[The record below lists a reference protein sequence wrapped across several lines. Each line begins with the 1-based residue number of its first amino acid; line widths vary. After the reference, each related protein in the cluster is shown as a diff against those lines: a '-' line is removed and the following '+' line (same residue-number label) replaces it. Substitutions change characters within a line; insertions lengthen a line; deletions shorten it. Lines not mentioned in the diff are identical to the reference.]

1 MTGSTLALWLVVTG
15 LSLPDAVRSQQ
26 TSTHATK
33 APSAVAMEM
42 IVIVEKAITGAAEE
56 MPEDKYEFVPT
67 KGAFRGV
74 RTFSRQLKH
83 AAAVQHLVA
92 ATILEEKVTADM
104 ANERGPDSVRTKAEV
119 LQYLKESFAAL
130 KRAAGTLDHT
140 NALAVY
146 KGPFGDTANT
156 RLGAIAF
163 AVSHTWNHYGQ
174 VVPYLRMNGLTP
186 PRTL

>member
-1 MTGSTLALWLVVTG
+1 MLG
-15 LSLPDAVRSQQ
+15 
-26 TSTHATK
+26 
-33 APSAVAMEM
+33 
-42 IVIVEKAITGAAEE
+42 
-56 MPEDKYEFVPT
+56 
-67 KGAFRGV
+67 
-74 RTFSRQLKH
+74 
-83 AAAVQHLVA
+83 
-92 ATILEEKVTADM
+92 EKVTADM
-104 ANERGPDSVRTKAEV
+104 ADERGPDSVRTKAQI

-146 KGPFGDTANT
+146 KGPFGETANT

-174 VVPYLRMNGLTP
+174 VVPDLRMNGLTP